1 MSVRPGPVAPPEHS
15 GPSPLVDPPT
25 PVVPTDAAERR
36 HARAVG
42 WGIAPISFVF
52 SAAFGAYAV
61 GVGMPAVAALAM
73 SVLMFSGGAQMAMVS
88 LAGAGAGLL
97 PAATTGLLLNAR
109 YLLIGASVA
118 PSLPG
123 PWWKR
128 VAAAATL
135 NDPSWIYAVRSDGS
149 VSRTRLLW
157 SSLGQ
162 YIGWVAGTVVGVL
175 LGPKIGSIETIGLD
189 TVMPMFFVSL
199 FVADLGTR
207 TGAGRRHAL
216 RIAAGA
222 AVVALALAPF
232 APAGVPVLVAVA
244 VILLLGGRGPA

>member
-1 MSVRPGPVAPPEHS
+1 MTTSSPPSAP
-15 GPSPLVDPPT
+15 
-25 PVVPTDAAERR
+25 PVVPANAAERR
-36 HARAVG
+36 HALAVG
-42 WGIAPISFVF
+42 WRIAPISFVF

-97 PAATTGLLLNAR
+97 PSAATGLLLNAR

-118 PSLPG
+118 PSLRG

-128 VAAAATL
+128 LAAAATL

-149 VSRTRLLW
+149 VDSTRLLW

-162 YIGWVAGTVVGVL
+162 YVGWVAGTVVGVIV
-175 LGPKIGSIETIGLD
+175 GPKIGSIETIGLD

-199 FVADLGTR
+199 FVADLRTR
-207 TGAGRRHAL
+207 DGADRRHAL
-216 RIAAGA
+216 RVAAGA

-244 VILLLGGRGPA
+244 VVLVLGGRRPA

>member
-1 MSVRPGPVAPPEHS
+1 MSSPPAPVIPA
-15 GPSPLVDPPT
+15 
-25 PVVPTDAAERR
+25 DAAERR
-36 HARAVG
+36 DALAVG

-61 GVGMPAVAALAM
+61 AVGMPAVAALAM

-97 PAATTGLLLNAR
+97 PAAVTGLLLNAR

-118 PSLPG
+118 PALPG

-135 NDPSWIYAVRSDGS
+135 NDPSWIYAVRRDGS
-149 VSRTRLLW
+149 VNRTRLLW

-162 YIGWVAGTVVGVL
+162 YVGWVAGTVVGVL

-199 FVADLGTR
+199 FVADLR
-207 TGAGRRHAL
+207 ARSGAERRRAL

-222 AVVALALAPF
+222 AAIALALAPF

-244 VILLLGGRGPA
+244 VILVLVGRRPA